1 MHVNKPIIICIFVIL
16 TLSILLFVYTNRN
29 DSGVKTKD
37 EFYNISFVEK
47 SNNNNEIQTNI
58 ESEVMQKNSFDK
70 DETIFEWK
78 IEIPKIGLVANI
90 AEGTSKEIL
99 DVFVGHFDSTKR
111 RHGNVVL
118 AAHNRGYP
126 VNYFSKIKDLEI
138 NDEIYYTY
146 NEFKQCYKLVSK
158 EIIKDTDFT
167 KLTNTDNDTITLIT
181 CVENRPS
188 LRRCIVGKK

>member
-1 MHVNKPIIICIFVIL
+1 
-16 TLSILLFVYTNRN
+16 
-29 DSGVKTKD
+29 
-37 EFYNISFVEK
+37 
-47 SNNNNEIQTNI
+47 
-58 ESEVMQKNSFDK
+58 MQENSFDK

-138 NDEIYYTY
+138 K
-146 NEFKQCYKLVSK
+146 NEEVLLFNS
-158 EIIKDTDFT
+158 
-167 KLTNTDNDTITLIT
+167 
-181 CVENRPS
+181 
-188 LRRCIVGKK
+188 

>member
-58 ESEVMQKNSFDK
+58 ESEVMQENSFDK

>member
-58 ESEVMQKNSFDK
+58 ESEVMQENSFDK

-99 DVFVGHFDSTKR
+99 DVF
-111 RHGNVVL
+111 
-118 AAHNRGYP
+118 A
-126 VNYFSKIKDLEI
+126 
-138 NDEIYYTY
+138 
-146 NEFKQCYKLVSK
+146 VSSFV
-158 EIIKDTDFT
+158 I
-167 KLTNTDNDTITLIT
+167 ITL
-181 CVENRPS
+181 
-188 LRRCIVGKK
+188 